1 MSGMAPLLDFFVN
14 FCYTSSMKIEFGLM
28 SIISL
33 AYLVVFGFIGDV
45 EMHSIDVSFSLT
57 RDTFDVTIDPVW
69 AIWVPGDS
77 ISYCNA
83 FAFGNV
89 MVLNNATRGDLYGEY
104 LLVHESNHV
113 EQFQALGWLTYPS
126 RLVLDIEPSRSIT
139 QDWNDPTQPG
149 KIMWGKPYWW
159 QNQWSFISLCSID
172 YVR

>member
-1 MSGMAPLLDFFVN
+1 
-14 FCYTSSMKIEFGLM
+14 MKIEFGLM

-89 MVLNNATRGDLYGEY
+89 MVLNNETRGNLYGEY
-104 LLVHESNHV
+104 LLMHESNHV
-113 EQFQALGWLTYPS
+113 EQFRALGWLTYPS
-126 RLVLDIEPSRSIT
+126 RLVLDIEPNRSII
-139 QDWNDPTQPG
+139 QDWNDSTQPG
-149 KIMWGKPYWW
+149 KIMWRPQKAFVYI
-159 QNQWSFISLCSID
+159 WSFVHID
-172 YVR
+172 VSESE